1 MTAHALHLVLLLGD
15 VVPAPAPA
23 ALVDALHGARI
34 TTAGGRTGGFQLTF
48 AVSAGSEPVRAVLP
62 GGALHPKRRVV
73 VAVILAGRCHVLMD
87 GVITHQELHSAR
99 EPGRSFLV
107 VTGED
112 LSALMDL
119 RHVRRAYPGL
129 PPHLRAAAVCAPYAQ
144 YGITPRTVA
153 PVLTDQ
159 PNPLVDIPVQSSTDL
174 AYLRSMAADVGHVFH
189 LEPGPAPGVSTA
201 YWGPRNRDGALQP
214 ALTTGCG
221 AADNVEELTFA
232 LDALADCDLRSHRLE
247 PSSTTASEITAPDP
261 GLLRRS
267 LAEHP
272 AQVLRTGPLGGQT
285 GRSPTRTLLAGLG
298 GRLATDAVTG
308 HGTLDVPRYGH
319 VLTAH
324 ALVGVRGAGRAYDGR
339 YLVAGVTHDLTR
351 DTFRQHF
358 TLVRDGLGA
367 DTRTVTP

>member
-34 TTAGGRTGGFQLTF
+34 TTAGGRTGSDPALT
-48 AVSAGSEPVRAVLP
+48 AKVSWKPPVRAVLP

-201 YWGPRNRDGALQP
+201 YWGPRNRGGALQP

-298 GRLATDAVTG
+298 GRLAADAVTG

>member
-1 MTAHALHLVLLLGD
+1 MTVHALHLMLLLGD

-23 ALVDALHGARI
+23 ALVDALHGARL
-34 TTAGGRTGGFQLTF
+34 TCAGGRTGGFQLTF
-48 AVSAGSEPVRAVLP
+48 AVSAGSEPARAVMP
-62 GGALHPKRRVV
+62 DGALHPKKRVV

-87 GVITHQELHSAR
+87 GVITHQEWHAAR

-119 RHVRRAYPGL
+119 NHVRRAYPGL
-129 PPHLRAAAVCAPYAQ
+129 PPHLRAAQVCASYAQ

-159 PNPLVDIPVQSSTDL
+159 PNPLIDVPVQSSTDL
-174 AYLRSMAADVGHVFH
+174 AYLRSTAADVGHVFH

-201 YWGPRNRDGALQP
+201 YWGPQNRAGALQP

-221 AADNVEELTFA
+221 AADNVEELTFS
-232 LDALADCDLRSHRLE
+232 LDALADSELRTHRLE
-247 PSSTTASEITAPDP
+247 PSATTASEVTAPEP

-267 LAEHP
+267 LAGSP
-272 AQVLRTGPLGGQT
+272 ARVLRTGTLDGQT
-285 GRSPTRTLLAGLG
+285 GRSLTRTLLAGLG

-308 HGTLDVPRYGH
+308 RGTLDVLRYGH
-319 VLTAH
+319 VLTPH
-324 ALVGVRGAGRAYDGR
+324 GLVGVRGAGRAYDGR

>member
-1 MTAHALHLVLLLGD
+1 MTAHALHLMLLVGD

-34 TTAGGRTGGFQLTF
+34 TSASGRTGGFQLTF
-48 AVSAGSEPVRAVLP
+48 AVSTGSEPARAVMP
-62 GGALHPKRRVV
+62 DGALHPKKRVV
-73 VAVILAGRCHVLMD
+73 VAVVLAGRCHVLMD
-87 GVITHQELHSAR
+87 GVITHQEMHAAR

-119 RHVRRAYPGL
+119 KHVRRAYPGL
-129 PPHLRAAAVCAPYAQ
+129 APHLRAATVCASYAQ
-144 YGITPRTVA
+144 YGITPRVVA

-159 PNPLVDIPVQSSTDL
+159 PNPLLDIPVQSSTDL
-174 AYLRSMAADVGHVFH
+174 AYLRSLAADVGHVFH
-189 LEPGPAPGVSTA
+189 VEPGPAPGVSTA
-201 YWGPRNRDGALQP
+201 YWGPQNRDGALQP

-232 LDALADCDLRSHRLE
+232 FDALADSDLRTHRLE
-247 PSSTTASEITAPDP
+247 PPSTTASEITAPEP
-261 GLLRRS
+261 RLLRKS
-267 LAEHP
+267 LAASP
-272 AQVLRTGPLGGQT
+272 AQVLRTGTLGGQT
-285 GRSPTRTLLAGLG
+285 GRTLTRTLLAGLG
-298 GRLATDAVTG
+298 SRLATDAVTG
-308 HGTLDVPRYGH
+308 RGTLDVLRYGH
-319 VLTAH
+319 VLGAH
-324 ALVGVRGAGRAYDGR
+324 GLVGVRGAGRAYDGR
-339 YLVAGVTHDLTR
+339 YFVAGVTHDLTR